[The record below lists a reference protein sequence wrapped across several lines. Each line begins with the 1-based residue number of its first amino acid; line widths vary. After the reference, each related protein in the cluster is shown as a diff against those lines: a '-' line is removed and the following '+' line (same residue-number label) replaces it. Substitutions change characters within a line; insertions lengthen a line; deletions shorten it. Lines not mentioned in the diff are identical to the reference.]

1 MTYPAAPA
9 VASPESRSADGKQR
23 EPAGSDLDALL
34 AEERDWQ
41 ADQQSPQDWK

>member
-1 MTYPAAPA
+1 MTELAAPA
-9 VASPESRSADGKQR
+9 VASPESSPANGKQR
-23 EPAGSDLDALL
+23 VPAGSDLDALL